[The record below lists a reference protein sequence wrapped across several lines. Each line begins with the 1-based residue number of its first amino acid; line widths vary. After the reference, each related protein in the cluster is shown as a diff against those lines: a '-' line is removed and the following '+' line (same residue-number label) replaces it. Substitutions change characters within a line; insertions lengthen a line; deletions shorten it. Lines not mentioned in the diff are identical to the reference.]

1 MSNVDYRRIYEALRG
16 AGLVK
21 TFETASVRFFMGIAA
36 TLTKPISG
44 EELFNELDNPEENEK
59 LSEDYKKFLHEVVRP
74 DDTLRYH
81 IVVSDIFVV
90 HYIILLNS
98 GLAGRIKQ
106 FPNNDEA
113 VSRMRIMEVPPD
125 ADYDT
130 AKVEAVMLIGNG
142 SPNVNDNTR
151 GPLIKHELCHIIL
164 KHLLEISDP
173 TVLDYLG
180 ELPEDEHPTEEDM
193 EQFMEFLCDF
203 VQFDATIINKYT
215 INPITRFYDAME
227 FVFKPGTKEK
237 YEKYTKS
244 IAPFFDEQVQPI
256 KTTS

>member
-1 MSNVDYRRIYEALRG
+1 MSNVDYRRLYEALRD

-21 TFETASVRFFMGIAA
+21 TFEAVSVRFFMGIAS
-36 TLTKPISG
+36 TLTKPITG
-44 EELFNELDNPEENEK
+44 EELFNELDNPGDKEPI
-59 LSEDYKKFLHEVVRP
+59 SEGYKKFLHEVIRP

-90 HYIILLNS
+90 HYVILLNS
-98 GLAGRIKQ
+98 GLVGRIKQ
-106 FPNNDEA
+106 SPDSDEA
-113 VSRMRIMEVPPD
+113 VSRMRIMEVPND
-125 ADYDT
+125 VDYDT
-130 AKVEAVMLIGNG
+130 ARVEAVMLIGNG

-173 TVLDYLG
+173 NVFDYLG
-180 ELPEDEHPTEEDM
+180 ELPDDEYPTEEDM

-203 VQFDATIINKYT
+203 IQFDATIINKYT
-215 INPITRFYDAME
+215 INPINRFYDAME

-237 YEKYTKS
+237 YEKYTKA
-244 IAPFFDEQVQPI
+244 IAPFFDEQL
-256 KTTS
+256 